1 MQYKRFTHQSEPEKR
16 ISGRCLILPP
26 GPFFANKLHWIFK
39 QYVLMITP
47 QKGLIGRQAGCK
59 TRVRRN
65 NPPAARVIPRKFYLL
80 TFVKRTGETF
90 MAADDAFLTPIDF
103 I

>member
-26 GPFFANKLHWIFK
+26 GPFFANKLYWIFK

-47 QKGLIGRQAGCK
+47 QKGLTAGK
-59 TRVRRN
+59 LGAKRASDGIILR
-65 NPPAARVIPRKFYLL
+65 PPGLSPENF
-80 TFVKRTGETF
+80 TF
-90 MAADDAFLTPIDF
+90 
-103 I
+103 

>member
-26 GPFFANKLHWIFK
+26 GSFFANKLYWIFK
-39 QYVLMITP
+39 QCVLMITP

-80 TFVKRTGETF
+80 TFVKRT
-90 MAADDAFLTPIDF
+90 D
-103 I
+103 